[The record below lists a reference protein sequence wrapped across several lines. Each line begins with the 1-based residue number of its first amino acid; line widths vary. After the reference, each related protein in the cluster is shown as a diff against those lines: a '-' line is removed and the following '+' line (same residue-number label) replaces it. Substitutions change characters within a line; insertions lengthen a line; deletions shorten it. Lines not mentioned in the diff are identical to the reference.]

1 MTPATG
7 GVSPP
12 APSESHR
19 SIPYDIK
26 DDTIRPP
33 RRHALLHV
41 PDSYKSG
48 VPSPLI
54 VALHGKG
61 QPAKEF
67 EYHTQLSNA
76 VFNLH
81 YIVVYPEGVDLQ
93 WTGDPEAPPR
103 DEVDDIGF
111 IDVLIDHVMR
121 DYTVDATRVYVAGFS
136 NGGGL
141 AALLAGDWRASG
153 RIAAFAMASAAIYQ
167 DEALKEPLF
176 STPHP
181 SRLPVPM
188 LEFHGDADPV
198 VHYEG
203 RTTPDGPTYDVYEW
217 LQGWAKR
224 NGCVDLE
231 GQRVSLYDGRVE
243 KIVWSMQGSGPYG
256 DQYAHSVIEHYKIAG
271 FGHGWP
277 SRYPLNNDSQE
288 RHGPTY
294 FDATPLVME
303 FFGRFKRFE
312 A

>member
-1 MTPATG
+1 MAPATG
-7 GVSPP
+7 GVAPP
-12 APSESHR
+12 PESESHR

-33 RRHALLHV
+33 QRHALLHI
-41 PDSYKSG
+41 PDSYEAG
-48 VPSPLI
+48 VPCPLI

-76 VFNLH
+76 AFNADS
-81 YIVVYPEGVDLQ
+81 IVVYPEGVDLQ

-103 DEVDDIGF
+103 DEVDDIRF

-141 AALLAGDWRASG
+141 AALLACDPRASAG
-153 RIAAFAMASAAIYQ
+153 IAAFAMASAAVYR

-176 STPHP
+176 STCRP
-181 SRLPVPM
+181 SRLPVPI

-198 VHYEG
+198 IHYEG
-203 RTTPDGPTYDVYEW
+203 KTTPDGPTYDVYEW

-231 GQRVSLYDGRVE
+231 GKRVFLHGGKVE
-243 KIVWSMQGSGPYG
+243 KIVWSTPGKG
-256 DQYAHSVIEHYKIAG
+256 DHSEQHVENVVEHYKIAG

-303 FFGRFKRFE
+303 FFRRFKR